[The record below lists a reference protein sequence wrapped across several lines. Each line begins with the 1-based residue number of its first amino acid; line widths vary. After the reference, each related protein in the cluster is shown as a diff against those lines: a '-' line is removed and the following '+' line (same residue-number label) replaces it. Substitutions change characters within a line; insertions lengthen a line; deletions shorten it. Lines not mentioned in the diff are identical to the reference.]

1 MAKTADFWTPASKRV
16 FVDAMTSVWDR
27 RTPRITYQVP
37 VGVYDV
43 GREQALSVS
52 SINVSQGGM
61 FVDTTE
67 SLAIGTELICNLPVG
82 IGNDALQVRG
92 RVAWLREQRNSDA
105 HRPVGMGIEFVDLSD
120 EESGQLSEIVGAKKE
135 TSYPVRM
142 QLTGMGGA
150 IRACAKLTDQGIFI
164 RAPLPFLSQDSRV
177 DFSFIDNEDES
188 HRGRIIGV
196 EIHHDEDTNVPRL
209 QVEIELD
216 SIGHDELQVPDALA
230 QVEKSAGL
238 SAISGHAAVEGPQYV
253 GPEDTV
259 KTTSV
264 FEANLAETNLS
275 DDDEWSNS
283 SPSTESP
290 IAESSETPILS
301 EKVDAEEWNA
311 GSIELPSDDED
322 EDDDEYSD
330 WHDDEYGE
338 TPSGERRPL
347 WPLMAAI
354 VFVVGGALAFGLYGE
369 GDDAKA
375 AIVETRGQSDEV
387 LALLEGVE
395 FEPVEAIATGPIEE
409 KNQVSEHGKVAPV
422 IEEKVAEPAQ
432 SQEKVP
438 TKSEEKTPRAADST
452 RTLSAKNTSETIH
465 GLKITDGEELVFR
478 LPLRGTDERFNSYRL
493 ADPPGIAVNLPYAKP
508 KSGFIDS
515 VSPKHPQ
522 VRRAWMRERL
532 GGLHFRLFFTDAS
545 QDCKASVKKETLVIR
560 CSKG

>member
-1 MAKTADFWTPASKRV
+1 
-16 FVDAMTSVWDR
+16 MTSVWDR
-27 RTPRITYQVP
+27 RKPRITYQVP

-67 SLAIGTELICNLPVG
+67 SLAIGTELICNLPLG
-82 IGNDALQVRG
+82 IGNDALRVRG
-92 RVAWLREQRNSDA
+92 RVAWLREQQTKDV

-120 EESGQLSEIVGAKKE
+120 EESGQLSEIVGAKEE
-135 TSYPVRM
+135 TSYPVQM

-150 IRACAKLTDQGIFI
+150 VRACAKLTDQGIFI

-188 HRGRIIGV
+188 HRGRIVGV

-216 SIGHDELQVPDALA
+216 SIGHDELQIPQPLA
-230 QVEKSAGL
+230 QVEESEVLPSKSE
-238 SAISGHAAVEGPQYV
+238 HAAGPQYV

-259 KTTSV
+259 KTSSV
-264 FEANLAETNLS
+264 FEARVS
-275 DDDEWSNS
+275 GDVD
-283 SPSTESP
+283 
-290 IAESSETPILS
+290 
-301 EKVDAEEWNA
+301 VDAEQWTAE
-311 GSIELPSDDED
+311 STELPSDDI
-322 EDDDEYSD
+322 EDDDEDEYSD

-338 TPSGERRPL
+338 VPSGEKRPL

-369 GDDAKA
+369 GEDAKA
-375 AIVETRGQSDEV
+375 AVVEERGQSDEV
-387 LALLEGVE
+387 LALLDGVE
-395 FEPVEAIATGPIEE
+395 FEPVEAIATGPIGGKTAVE
-409 KNQVSEHGKVAPV
+409 EHGEVAPV
-422 IEEKVAEPAQ
+422 IEDAVVEIAQAREKSPTGSAGKPAT
-432 SQEKVP
+432 SVER
-438 TKSEEKTPRAADST
+438 PRTS
-452 RTLSAKNTSETIH
+452 SAKNTSETIH

-478 LPLRGTDERFNSYRL
+478 LPIRGTDERFSSYRL

-508 KSGFIDS
+508 KSGFVDS
-515 VSPKHPQ
+515 ISPKHPLI
-522 VRRAWMRERL
+522 RRAWIRERL

-545 QDCKASVKKETLVIR
+545 QNCKASVKKKTLVIR
-560 CSKG
+560 CSGN

>member
-1 MAKTADFWTPASKRV
+1 
-16 FVDAMTSVWDR
+16 MTSVWDR
-27 RTPRITYQVP
+27 RKPRITYQVP

-52 SINVSQGGM
+52 SINVSQVGM

-67 SLAIGTELICNLPVG
+67 SLAIGTELICNLPLG

-92 RVAWLREQRNSDA
+92 RVAWLREQRSSDV

-120 EESGQLSEIVGAKKE
+120 EESGQLSEIVGAKEE

-150 IRACAKLTDQGIFI
+150 VRACAKLTDQGIFI

-216 SIGHDELQVPDALA
+216 SIGHDELKIPQPLA
-230 QVEKSAGL
+230 QAGENEGL
-238 SAISGHAAVEGPQYV
+238 LAKSGHAGGPQYV

-259 KTTSV
+259 KTSSV
-264 FEANLAETNLS
+264 FEAS
-275 DDDEWSNS
+275 VSGDDDVDGEEWS
-283 SPSTESP
+283 
-290 IAESSETPILS
+290 AES
-301 EKVDAEEWNA
+301 N
-311 GSIELPSDDED
+311 ELPSDDED
-322 EDDDEYSD
+322 DHDEYSD

-338 TPSGERRPL
+338 MSSGEKRPL

-375 AIVETRGQSDEV
+375 AIVEERGQSDEV
-387 LALLEGVE
+387 LALLDGVE
-395 FEPVEAIATGPIEE
+395 FEPVEAIATGPIGD
-409 KNQVSEHGKVAPV
+409 KAADNEHGEVAPT
-422 IEEKVAEPAQ
+422 IEDEVVEIALAREKSPTESEGKPATAAE
-432 SQEKVP
+432 
-438 TKSEEKTPRAADST
+438 ST
-452 RTLSAKNTSETIH
+452 RVASAKNTSETIQ
-465 GLKITDGEELVFR
+465 GLKINDGEELVFR
-478 LPLRGTDERFNSYRL
+478 LPIRGSDERFSSYRL

-508 KSGFIDS
+508 KSGFVDS
-515 VSPKHPQ
+515 ISPKHPQ
-522 VRRAWMRERL
+522 VRRVWIRERL
-532 GGLHFRLFFTDAS
+532 GGLHFRLFFADAS
-545 QDCKASVKKETLVIR
+545 QTCNASVKKKTLVIR
-560 CSKG
+560 CSGN